1 MRHPP
6 PLAAAGL
13 YDPRNVVLPPV
24 QIQAPGRAGKIILA
38 AAEEK
43 EEPNMPVKTGD
54 EEFLSHIVSEIC
66 DYAVRNGYEPNDTLK
81 TISEN
86 IMLMLEI
93 ATFNNWKP
101 EDES

>member
-1 MRHPP
+1 
-6 PLAAAGL
+6 
-13 YDPRNVVLPPV
+13 
-24 QIQAPGRAGKIILA
+24 
-38 AAEEK
+38 
-43 EEPNMPVKTGD
+43 MPVKTGD

-66 DYAVRNGYEPNDTLK
+66 NYAVRNGYEPNDTLK

-101 EDES
+101 EDDP